1 LSVVFEKKSFSLP
14 PKGRGFGGG
23 RLPLPPPFSLL
34 LPRVS
39 SVEVVFVF
47 ASSKPVDDNDIG
59 NRLFLLFN
67 GVVVVIAMM
76 MMMMMILCAL
86 LLFYSSLFILSFSSS
101 KSSSSSRQKCRR
113 PSSSSKSSSI
123 LGFWVLGF
131 RVLGLE
137 FRVYIRVLLL
147 G

>member
-1 LSVVFEKKSFSLP
+1 MRLSHAARSVSTVMLSAASKLSALLRATRSSLEEAFLTLLFLLPKSSESSKSSLSVVFEKKSFSLP

-59 NRLFLLFN
+59 NRLFL
-67 GVVVVIAMM
+67 
-76 MMMMMILCAL
+76 
-86 LLFYSSLFILSFSSS
+86 
-101 KSSSSSRQKCRR
+101 
-113 PSSSSKSSSI
+113 
-123 LGFWVLGF
+123 
-131 RVLGLE
+131 
-137 FRVYIRVLLL
+137 
-147 G
+147 